1 MSNAIEINSLSVKF
15 NKKVILENINLTI
28 KENSITAI
36 IGPNGSGKTTFIRA
50 ILGLQPTNSGH
61 VKIFNYI
68 SPDYP
73 KGLIGYLPQKN
84 IYNLK
89 FPSKVIDIV
98 VMGRYPQ
105 IGFLKLP
112 SKKDIEIAEKCLNRV
127 GIITHKNEY
136 FQDLSA
142 GLKQRV
148 LIARALAV
156 EPKLLIFD
164 EPSTGLDIISQQ
176 EFYNLLIELK
186 QEGFTIVVVTHDIGI
201 ISKYVDS
208 IVGLNKKI
216 HFYGTPEDSM
226 TQQNLENIFGK
237 GFTFIIHDKN
247 CETCKYGNTSL

>member
-1 MSNAIEINSLSVKF
+1 MSNAIEIKSLSVKF
-15 NKKVILENINLTI
+15 NKKIILDNINLQI

-50 ILGLQPTNSGH
+50 ILGLQPKYSGQ

-84 IYNLK
+84 VYNLK

-98 VMGRYPQ
+98 IMGRYPQ
-105 IGFLKLP
+105 IGFFKLP
-112 SKKDIEIAEKCLNRV
+112 SKNDIKIAEKCLDRV
-127 GIITHKNEY
+127 GILSYVNDY
-136 FQDLSA
+136 FQDLSV

-176 EFYNLLIELK
+176 EFYNLLIDLK
-186 QEGFTIVVVTHDIGI
+186 KESLTIIVVTHDIGI

-208 IVGLNKKI
+208 IIGLNRKI

-237 GFTFIIHDKN
+237 NFTFIIHDKN